1 MCIHVKMQVK
11 QNMYLL
17 RWMSTER
24 LVKGW
29 IWQQKQV
36 QPTTTT
42 VLSSHVMDVVMMQN
56 VHNTHLGVRS
66 GNACLTQTEVICFH
80 VKGKYSKTINGH
92 FHSEYS
98 REW

>member
-17 RWMSTER
+17 PWMSTER
-24 LVKGW
+24 LVTGW
-29 IWQQKQV
+29 IWRAGEQQKQV

-42 VLSSHVMDVVMMQN
+42 VLLSHVMD
-56 VHNTHLGVRS
+56 THLGVRS